1 MCSRVLYEGF
11 LYARPFRNSYKLEQF
26 LQSQTTW
33 IKPRRW
39 RVEGAGVCLPLIG
52 RAGDQDDTWL
62 LDQPQI
68 CFCLLSLKERRH
80 IYTNM
85 STYVLIFHLQEALG
99 SFFYVWTP
107 WQGETEAQKKSYNL
121 KQHAMICKA
130 HKALFNSLPNIE
142 TISNV

>member
-11 LYARPFRNSYKLEQF
+11 LYALPFRNSYKLEHF

-33 IKPRRW
+33 IKLRRCH
-39 RVEGAGVCLPLIG
+39 VEGAEVCLPLIG

-85 STYVLIFHLQEALG
+85 NTYVLIFHLQVYWLF
-99 SFFYVWTP
+99 FFYVWTP
-107 WQGETEAQKKSYNL
+107 WQRKSYNL
-121 KQHAMICKA
+121 KQHAVICKA